1 MLDHNAKKMR
11 IHKTN
16 DPFSEYKLFL
26 YSEIKEIEEFNEANS
41 NHKSAI
47 QERWSFKFGIKTAK
61 RDFILYAPSADE
73 KALWMHTFTFITRNN
88 ANY

>member
-1 MLDHNAKKMR
+1 MDHNAKKMR

-26 YSEIKEIEEFNEANS
+26 YSEIKEIDEYAEGNP

-47 QERWSFKFGIKTAK
+47 
-61 RDFILYAPSADE
+61 
-73 KALWMHTFTFITRNN
+73 
-88 ANY
+88 